1 MINVAL
7 IYNIQSGR
15 KFKSKR
21 FSQIRQN
28 LDNDA
33 VVDYY
38 KIKTPNDLIVHK
50 KTLQKKYQLI
60 IILGGDG
67 TINGIVNLIY
77 PSMVPFLFLPFG
89 SGNDISKACKH
100 NIKPAGLK
108 SILKNTKT
116 KQMDLIQLQGEITS
130 YCLTVAC
137 VGTDA
142 LVSARASRMPRFIAK
157 QRYVLATI
165 IEIILHKSIRIKSSS
180 AEHSFSGEISV
191 CSVANTAIYGGG
203 IKISPKSSPFDNR
216 LELIYV
222 KSLSRIRLI
231 VLFIL
236 LLLGLHTL
244 SRKIQ
249 ITPVS
254 VLELDKVDSDVEIWG
269 DGQKLGALP
278 LKISKAKHP
287 INVVVVNE

>member
-1 MINVAL
+1 MINIAL
-7 IYNIQSGR
+7 IYNIHAGR
-15 KFKSKR
+15 KFNSKR

-28 LDNDA
+28 LDREA
-33 VVDYY
+33 AVDYY

-50 KTLQKKYQLI
+50 KTLQEKYQLI
-60 IILGGDG
+60 VILGGDG

-77 PSMVPFLFLPFG
+77 PSAVPFLFLPFG

-100 NIKPAGLK
+100 NIKPFK
-108 SILKNTKT
+108 INSILKKIKT
-116 KQMDLIQLQGEITS
+116 KQMDLIQIQGEMTS

-142 LVSARASRMPRFIAK
+142 LVSARASRMPRFIAR

-165 IEIILHKSIRIKSSS
+165 IEIILHKSIRVKASS
-180 AEHSFSGEISV
+180 AEHSFSGGISV
-191 CSVANTAIYGGG
+191 CSVANTSIYGGG
-203 IKISPKSSPFDNR
+203 IKISPKSNPFDNR

-222 KSLSRIRLI
+222 TSLSRIRLI
-231 VLFIL
+231 VLFML

-254 VLELDKVDSDVEIWG
+254 VLELDKVDLAVEIWG

-278 LKISKAKHP
+278 LRISKAQHP

>member
-7 IYNIQSGR
+7 IYNTHAGR
-15 KFKSKR
+15 RFNSKR
-21 FSQIRQN
+21 FSQITQN
-28 LDNDA
+28 LDKRA
-33 VVDYY
+33 TVDYY
-38 KIKTPNDLIVHK
+38 KIKTPNDLVVHK
-50 KTLQKKYQLI
+50 RTLQEKYQLI

-77 PSMVPFLFLPFG
+77 PASVPFLFLPFG

-100 NIKPAGLK
+100 RISPNQLNA
-108 SILKNTKT
+108 ILNKINT
-116 KQMDLIQLQGEITS
+116 KQMDLIQIQGEVTS

-142 LVSARASRMPRFIAK
+142 LVSARASRLPRFIAK

-165 IEIILHKSIRIKSSS
+165 FEIILHKSIRVKASS
-180 AEHSFSGEISV
+180 AEQSFSGGISV

-203 IKISPKSSPFDNR
+203 IKISPKSNPFDTR

-222 KSLSRIRLI
+222 MSLSRIRLI

-254 VLELDKVDSDVEIWG
+254 VLELDKVDSAVEVWG
-269 DGQKLGALP
+269 DGQKLGDLP
-278 LKISKAKHP
+278 LRISKAKHP